1 MTWKCSIL
9 MPGKV
14 ARAESNGSSQ
24 FLLQPLA
31 LTTTPRRSH
40 NGNHDDDDN
49 ARNRA
54 YDTEETHGDVS
65 SVTTGIDRNDSHSP
79 SHSHSTEAFS
89 KATGLLIRDA
99 VTKDINK
106 SDSQPRPQKA
116 NIFWTWSLELAL
128 PLLAVGLL
136 ASIYGILSAY
146 SDDEV
151 PNWDGNNNGT
161 SGAGITLNALV
172 AIIATIFRAILAF
185 VALQALAQLKWD
197 WVSARFR
204 PMGDVQ
210 RFDDA
215 SRGTWGSLQL
225 LPLVALHQP
234 LAMVAIIVVVV
245 SLAVGPITQ
254 QTMQTYYCA
263 RVVEGRPAAISVANR
278 IDESLYFKER
288 PSAFALHVGL

>member
-14 ARAESNGSSQ
+14 ARAESNE
-24 FLLQPLA
+24 
-31 LTTTPRRSH
+31 RSH

-49 ARNRA
+49 ARNRD
-54 YDTEETHGDVS
+54 YGTDETHGDVS
-65 SVTTGIDRNDSHSP
+65 SVTTGIDGNDNHTP
-79 SHSHSTEAFS
+79 SHRRSHSTEASS
-89 KATGLLIRDA
+89 KATGLLIREA

-136 ASIYGILSAY
+136 ASIYDILSAY

-185 VALQALAQLKWD
+185 VALQVLAQLKWD
-197 WVSARFR
+197 
-204 PMGDVQ
+204 
-210 RFDDA
+210 
-215 SRGTWGSLQL
+215 
-225 LPLVALHQP
+225 
-234 LAMVAIIVVVV
+234 
-245 SLAVGPITQ
+245 
-254 QTMQTYYCA
+254 
-263 RVVEGRPAAISVANR
+263 
-278 IDESLYFKER
+278 
-288 PSAFALHVGL
+288 